1 MINIDTKTFEITMT
15 RGDTLKVIIGM
26 KQDEEPYIPAEGDV
40 IRFYMSKKYKGETG
54 YELLLNKI
62 VPNETLQLK
71 LDPEDTSS
79 MKYGTYNYD
88 IELTKADG
96 DVDTF
101 IQSKITLTEES
112 A

>member
-1 MINIDTKTFEITMT
+1 MIDIDQNTYAVTMT
-15 RGDTLKVIIGM
+15 RGDTLKILIGM
-26 KQDEEPYIPAEGDV
+26 KQDNEPYIPAEGDI
-40 IRFYMSKKYKGETG
+40 IRFYMSKKYKGEIG

-62 VPNETLQLK
+62 VPNDTLLLK
-71 LDPEDTSS
+71 LDPEDTGI

-101 IQSKITLTEES
+101 IQSTITLTEES